1 MRLTLQATKQALA
14 GVTSVRWGQVWG
26 RAHELLRVVTF
37 RGQHSA
43 HNEISSR
50 SLWLNRGGADMGHK
64 EERLIGSG
72 GKHEMRVVVEIEQV
86 SVCDPDHDP

>member
-1 MRLTLQATKQALA
+1 
-14 GVTSVRWGQVWG
+14 
-26 RAHELLRVVTF
+26 
-37 RGQHSA
+37 
-43 HNEISSR
+43 
-50 SLWLNRGGADMGHK
+50 MGHK